1 MSTPDTATPAR
12 TTREVRTAQD
22 ADARPVAFA
31 RLTLI
36 HLRAQFLE
44 TVRVPIAVISAALF
58 PALAAFFFVVPNSAV
73 ADDPVIATQAIAQ
86 LGVFAVMS
94 ACLFT
99 HGTGVAEDRGQPF
112 DGYVR
117 TLPAGAGPRL
127 VGRVL
132 NGLCF
137 TAISLVPLGLVGAIF
152 TEASLSALRLVV
164 AVAAV
169 LAVAVPFTLLGLAI
183 GYSMSAKAAIAVV
196 QVVLFPLAFAGGL
209 FLPPNMF
216 PGWLD
221 LVSTGLPSRAAREV
235 MVLATTGQSDVGYA
249 IPVFLAWTAVFATM
263 AVLAYR
269 NDEGRRFR

>member
-1 MSTPDTATPAR
+1 MSTTATTSPSGGARSPRTATPAG
-12 TTREVRTAQD
+12 
-22 ADARPVAFA
+22 ARPVAFL
-31 RLTLI
+31 RLVGL
-36 HLRAQFLE
+36 HVRAQFLE
-44 TVRVPIAVISAALF
+44 TVRVPVAVISAALF
-58 PALAAFFFVVPNSAV
+58 PALAAFFFVVPNEAV
-73 ADDPVIATQAIAQ
+73 AGDPLFATQAISQ

-117 TLPAGAGPRL
+117 TLPAGAAPRL

-137 TAISLVPLGLVGAIF
+137 TAISIVPLALVGVFF
-152 TEASLSALRLVV
+152 TDATLPALRLVV
-164 AVAAV
+164 AVGAV
-169 LAVAVPFTLLGLAI
+169 LAIAVPFTLLGLAI
-183 GYSMSAKAAIAVV
+183 GYSLTSKAAIAVV

-209 FLPPNMF
+209 FLPPDMF

-221 LVSTGLPSRAAREV
+221 AVSTGLPSRAAREV
-235 MVLATTGQSDVGYA
+235 MVLATTGEVGYGYA
-249 IPVFLAWTAVFATM
+249 VPVFLAWVAVFAAM
-263 AVLAYR
+263 AVVAYR